1 MVGVCTA
8 ANSPRLFRKIML
20 SLSFGGIVFPT
31 APLLLLL
38 SVTLAAWV
46 ARAAS
51 HLVWNALWVGLLVA
65 RLGYVLWHNEAF
77 LTPINLINIIDIRD
91 GGWLTPLGWI
101 GAGIYMAWHGWR
113 TPTTP
118 VLQRAIIY
126 SALTGI
132 GLWLAGQG
140 VLRWMDSTKMTA
152 PAVMLQ
158 AFSTQKT
165 QKTQTLPQILAGK
178 PTVVNI
184 WATWCPPCRAEMP
197 TLVQAQQNQSDVQIV
212 LVNQGES
219 DAVIAAYLQR
229 SGLDKQNIQNIW
241 RDSSGS
247 LGPALGAAGLPT
259 TVFFNAQ
266 GERVDAHTG
275 VLSAAVLQVQM
286 QRLRRENT
294 VRTP

>member
-1 MVGVCTA
+1 
-8 ANSPRLFRKIML
+8 ML
-20 SLSFGGIVFPT
+20 SFSLGGVVFPV

-38 SVTLAAWV
+38 SVTLAGWV

-51 HLVWNALWVGLLVA
+51 SWIWNALWVGLFTA
-65 RLGYVLWHNEAF
+65 RFGYVLWHHEAF
-77 LTPINLINIIDIRD
+77 LNPDNLINIIDIRD
-91 GGWLTPLGWI
+91 GGWITPLGWV

-113 TPTTP
+113 NP
-118 VLQRAIIY
+118 
-126 SALTGI
+126 ALRRVIAYAAVTGL
-132 GLWLAGQG
+132 GVWLVGQG
-140 VLRWMDSTKMTA
+140 ALRWMESDKVAA
-152 PAVMLQ
+152 PAITLRQ
-158 AFSTQKT
+158 FQT

-178 PTVVNI
+178 PAVVNI

-197 TLVQAQQNQSDVQIV
+197 TLVQAQQSQSDVQII

-241 RDSSGS
+241 LDSSGA

-286 QRLRRENT
+286 QRLRR
-294 VRTP
+294 

>member
-1 MVGVCTA
+1 MQ
-8 ANSPRLFRKIML
+8 SL
-20 SLSFGGIVFPT
+20 SLGGIVLPV

-38 SVTLAAWV
+38 SVTLAAWMARNAQV
-46 ARAAS
+46 ANW
-51 HLVWNALWVGLLVA
+51 VWNALWIGVITA

-77 LTPINLINIIDIRD
+77 FNVHHTIVPIRWMDIIDIRD

-113 TPTTP
+113 NPT
-118 VLQRAIIY
+118 LRRAITY
-126 SALTGI
+126 AALTGF
-132 GLWLAGQG
+132 GVWLVGQG
-140 VLRWMDSTKMTA
+140 ILRGMEGDKVVA
-152 PAVMLQ
+152 PAITLQ
-158 AFSTQKT
+158 AFQTQ
-165 QKTQTLPQILAGK
+165 QTQTLPQIVAGK

-197 TLVQAQQNQSDVQIV
+197 TLVQAQQNQSDVQII

-229 SGLDKQNIQNIW
+229 SGLDKQNIRNIW
-241 RDSSGS
+241 RDSNAA
-247 LGPALGAAGLPT
+247 LAPALGAAGLPT

-286 QRLRRENT
+286 QRLRRGNA
-294 VRTP
+294 VKTP